1 MIKLHEGNLE
11 QELMSEEEFD
21 NMIETLLISKKNIKK
36 FSKKNFL
43 NNKNEKD
50 DIKIDE
56 LEENSNEFEGNIF
69 LTESNIFL
77 D

>member
-11 QELMSEEEFD
+11 QELMSDEEFD
-21 NMIETLLISKKNIKK
+21 NMIESLLISKKNIKK
-36 FSKKNFL
+36 FSKK
-43 NNKNEKD
+43 KY
-50 DIKIDE
+50 IDE
-56 LEENSNEFEGNIF
+56 EELEVDEIKTENNIF